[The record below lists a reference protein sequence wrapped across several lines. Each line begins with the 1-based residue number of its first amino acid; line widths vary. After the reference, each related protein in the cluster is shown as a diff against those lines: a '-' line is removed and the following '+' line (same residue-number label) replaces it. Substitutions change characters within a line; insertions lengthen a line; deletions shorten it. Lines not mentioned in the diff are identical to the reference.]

1 MLYLIFIIELILLA
15 IIIYKYSII
24 NPISLG
30 YIIFFIY
37 GQSFFID
44 YLISG
49 KEYLVLDGFDNLY
62 VFGDFYYYITLLYF
76 LFLVGYV
83 FFPILLTSIQKK
95 ENKMHF
101 KYSNVIKDNLY
112 LLIVIIFLT
121 IYLYI
126 TKDFTRYE
134 RIDWLQKHKIITML
148 INICTYVWVIYFLRE
163 NNNLKISYIFTIV
176 FTYLAFY
183 DGGRELLVLLVLA
196 ILFLKLEKTNSLYI
210 ILIGLLS
217 GVFILIWKS
226 FYVFILVE
234 SFNIDGF
241 IAAIN
246 RGGFS
251 LSNSDPKASIFLI
264 ASYFDQTYNEFYN
277 TLGFTYIENMIGQFL
292 RTFKIID
299 YPSLGERTAT
309 YFLDMTEK
317 GKGLAF
323 SGILESLL
331 NFSYVGPFILGIIL
345 GLVTVKITDLKNID
359 SYKYK
364 ILSLFILIIILKLV
378 RTEVAVVLK
387 IYILPMMIAY
397 FIVFKNSYTQKRV
410 NEV

>member
-1 MLYLIFIIELILLA
+1 
-15 IIIYKYSII
+15 
-24 NPISLG
+24 
-30 YIIFFIY
+30 
-37 GQSFFID
+37 
-44 YLISG
+44 
-49 KEYLVLDGFDNLY
+49 
-62 VFGDFYYYITLLYF
+62 
-76 LFLVGYV
+76 
-83 FFPILLTSIQKK
+83 
-95 ENKMHF
+95 
-101 KYSNVIKDNLY
+101 
-112 LLIVIIFLT
+112 
-121 IYLYI
+121 
-126 TKDFTRYE
+126 
-134 RIDWLQKHKIITML
+134 
-148 INICTYVWVIYFLRE
+148 
-163 NNNLKISYIFTIV
+163 
-176 FTYLAFY
+176 
-183 DGGRELLVLLVLA
+183 
-196 ILFLKLEKTNSLYI
+196 
-210 ILIGLLS
+210 LLS